1 MKTNICSKCREMIE
15 SERDPKIEKLAWTI
29 ILILAA
35 INALVILGAC
45 KYWMQ

>member
-1 MKTNICSKCREMIE
+1 MKTKICKKCRENIE
-15 SERDPKIEKLAWTI
+15 SEYDPKIEKLAWTI

-35 INALVILGAC
+35 INALVIFGAC